1 LPSSSSI
8 HPVFHVSQLKQAVG
22 SNVSVGESL
31 PFELSALQVPGESL
45 PFELSALQ
53 VPEQVLQCRMV
64 SCGLSSVAQVLVKW
78 SNTPESLATWK
89 DLEALQQRFLKA
101 PAWGQ
106 VVFSEGDN
114 VRAPKSL
121 DGDEA
126 GQLGLA
132 NGKRQRRP
140 NKRVMGPK
148 WICS

>member
-64 SCGLSSVAQVLVKW
+64 SRGLSSVAQVLVKW

-101 PAWGQ
+101 
-106 VVFSEGDN
+106 VFSEGDN